1 MIIKLL
7 LGQLAQDIATDSLIM
22 KELKKVN
29 YRGSGFSREIRGF
42 SRSHIVHFIFCM
54 SLNKPNLRHYMRCM
68 QFVAY
73 PDLPILNADL

>member
-29 YRGSGFSREIRGF
+29 YRGSGFSREIRG
-42 SRSHIVHFIFCM
+42 
-54 SLNKPNLRHYMRCM
+54 
-68 QFVAY
+68 
-73 PDLPILNADL
+73 